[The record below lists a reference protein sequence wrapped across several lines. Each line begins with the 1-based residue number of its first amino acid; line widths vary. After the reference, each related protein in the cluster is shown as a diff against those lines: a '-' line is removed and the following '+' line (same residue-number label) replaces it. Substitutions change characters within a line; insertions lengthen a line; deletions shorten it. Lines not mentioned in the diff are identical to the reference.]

1 MIVRIEVQG
10 LEQLRRNLDKK
21 SVEIDEAGKE
31 GLKRVGAKI
40 LATAKENLQKNNSI
54 ATGQVRNS
62 GIVEAKDND
71 VDVVFKSL
79 HASAVEFGRR
89 AGKQPPTD
97 NILEWI
103 KKKGIADTYSVRTRK
118 QTKRGEDFYKRAKSL
133 AYLIARK
140 IGKFGVKAR
149 PFLYPAFRQNE
160 DEVIKILTNSIKKK
174 L

>member
-1 MIVRIEVQG
+1 MIVKIEVQG

-97 NILEWI
+97 NMLEWI
-103 KKKGIADTYSVRTRK
+103 KKKGIADTLTAKGNRR
-118 QTKRGEDFYKRAKSL
+118 KRGEDFYKRAKSL